1 MRVRVVGKV
10 PTPGHTNVSA
20 MLKQKLNLSRK
31 DPILEEIVDP
41 IPCVGADDVHV
52 RSQGQVCTDAVR
64 IVIEAA
70 CLLQL
75 RKPDL
80 VHLSPINPGCGIL
93 QHVHD
98 LAVIAVAPGAKASAI
113 MTCDLNVIPAAVCQI
128 AVL

>member
-1 MRVRVVGKV
+1 
-10 PTPGHTNVSA
+10 